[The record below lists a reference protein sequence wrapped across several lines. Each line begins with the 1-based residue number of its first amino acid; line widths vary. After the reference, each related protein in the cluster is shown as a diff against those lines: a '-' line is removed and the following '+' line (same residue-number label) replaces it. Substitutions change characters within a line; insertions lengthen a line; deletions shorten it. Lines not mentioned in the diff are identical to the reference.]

1 MLTQED
7 KSLSSTQSID
17 KNLAY
22 SFLYGVF
29 AYHICKNDYMNTL
42 TIDSR
47 NQENITHYI
56 KKNKNF
62 IRDNSNPI
70 KKNLLKAFTCV

>member
-7 KSLSSTQSID
+7 KSLSSTQNID

-29 AYHICKNDYMNTL
+29 AYHICKSDHMNTL

-47 NQENITHYI
+47 NPENNHSLY
-56 KKNKNF
+56 KEK
-62 IRDNSNPI
+62 
-70 KKNLLKAFTCV
+70 